1 MHIKQCVKCT
11 QKSLFIMYRV
21 MYIEYDVSLLVV
33 YVVCIIEAA
42 V

>member
-1 MHIKQCVKCT
+1 MRYYINMF
-11 QKSLFIMYRV
+11 SINPLLFIMYRV